1 MRLALIVLI
10 WLGAAASTP
19 VTRKLQPVNDTV
31 SAAAAATTTTISPSN
46 SMRHKGKIEIQSPSA
61 KVSKEDLISWIT
73 YAMRLMASKI
83 NITLATAEHDD
94 SLPRENIE
102 KLRNSSL
109 LLNHFIDDLK
119 EETKR
124 SNATKS
130 LTSAGFK
137 VILASARHFHREYE
151 CVIES
156 LYTDLSRE

>member
-10 WLGAAASTP
+10 WLGATASTP

-31 SAAAAATTTTISPSN
+31 SAAAVKTVSPSN
-46 SMRHKGKIEIQSPSA
+46 STLHKGKIEIQSPAA
-61 KVSKEDLISWIT
+61 KVSKEDLISWIS

-124 SNATKS
+124 FNATKS
-130 LTSAGFK
+130 LMSAGFK
-137 VILASARHFHREYE
+137 VILARHFHWTRE
-151 CVIES
+151 CVFES
-156 LYTDLSRE
+156 LHTDLS